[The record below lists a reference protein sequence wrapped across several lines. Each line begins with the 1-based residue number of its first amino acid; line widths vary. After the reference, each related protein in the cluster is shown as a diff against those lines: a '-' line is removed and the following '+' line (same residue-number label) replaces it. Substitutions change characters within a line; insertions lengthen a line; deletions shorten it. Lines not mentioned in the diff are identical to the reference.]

1 MGIIELVA
9 RTYPLHQAKARFSE
23 LVKLAESGE
32 EIEIMRHGKVVARLV
47 AAAPVLRRPGSATG
61 TIWVE
66 NDDWSFE
73 SLEFTDAEI
82 DEMFP
87 PEEYG

>member
-1 MGIIELVA
+1 M
-9 RTYPLHQAKARFSE
+9 TFSLHEAKARLSE

-32 EIEIMRHGKVVARLV
+32 EIEIMRHGKVVVRLV
-47 AAAPVLRRPGSATG
+47 AAAPVRRKPGSAKG
-61 TIWVE
+61 TMWVE

-73 SLEFTDAEI
+73 NLEFTDAEI